1 MVSYQHF
8 MSTVQLGVKTLM
20 LHKLRSGLT
29 MLGIIFGVCSVIAML
44 AIGEGASYEAQ
55 ERIKALGSNN
65 IIVRSVK
72 PPEESREQNNN
83 SGRSRGIRYGLTY
96 DDTARIYST
105 IPGVERVLPMR
116 LIREKVRFFE
126 MEMPCQVV
134 GTLSFYPEI
143 VKIDMAKG
151 RFISHMDEIYKQNV
165 CVLTTTLAQR
175 LFPYHDP
182 LQQSVKISGVYY
194 KVVGLVREI
203 NTPDER
209 PQSGETEG
217 ETMENNVY
225 IPLATAKA
233 RFGETIVKRT
243 GSTVNSETVQVH
255 EIRVQMKDHTFV
267 ESADPQVRTLLSRFH
282 KEIDYEITVPL
293 QLLRQ
298 AEATKRMFNIVLGSI
313 AAISLLVGGIGIM
326 NIMLAN
332 VTERTREIGV
342 RRALGAKKSDI
353 TTQFLVETVV
363 LSVGGG
369 LVGVIV
375 GVLTPLI
382 VTHLTNMQTIIT
394 LWSVVLAFGISG
406 AIGVVFGIYP
416 ANAAASLDPIEAL
429 RHE

>member
-1 MVSYQHF
+1 MVSYQQF
-8 MSTVQLGVKTLM
+8 MSTVQLGIKTLL

-72 PPEESREQNNN
+72 PPDEAREQNN
-83 SGRSRGIRYGLTY
+83 SGGRSRGIRYGLTY

-116 LIREKVRFFE
+116 LIRERIRFFE
-126 MEMPCQVV
+126 IELPCQVI
-134 GTLSFYPEI
+134 GTLSFYPDI
-143 VKIDMAKG
+143 VSIDLIKG
-151 RFISHMDEIYKQNV
+151 RFLSHMDEVYKQNV
-165 CVLTTTLAQR
+165 CVLTTSLAQR

-182 LQQSVKISGVYY
+182 LEQTIKIAGVYY
-194 KVVGLVREI
+194 RVVGLVREI
-203 NTPDER
+203 NTPNER
-209 PQSGETEG
+209 PQSGESEG
-217 ETMENNVY
+217 ETLENNVY
-225 IPLATAKA
+225 LPLATCKA
-233 RFGETIVKRT
+233 RFGETLIKRT
-243 GSTVNSETVQVH
+243 GNQVNSETVQLH
-255 EIRVQMKDHTFV
+255 EIRVQMKDHSFV
-267 ESADPQVRTLLSRFH
+267 ESADPQVRTMLSRFH
-282 KEIDYEITVPL
+282 KDVDYEITVPL

-313 AAISLLVGGIGIM
+313 AAISLIVGGIGIM

-342 RRALGAKKSDI
+342 RRALGGKKRDI
-353 TTQFLVETVV
+353 ITQFLVETVV

-375 GVLTPLI
+375 GVITPIL
-382 VTHLTNMQTIIT
+382 VTSTTGMNTIIT
-394 LWSVVLAFGISG
+394 WWSVALAFSISG

>member
-1 MVSYQHF
+1 MVSYQQF
-8 MSTVQLGVKTLM
+8 MSTVQLGIKTLL

-72 PPEESREQNNN
+72 PPDEAREQNN
-83 SGRSRGIRYGLTY
+83 SGSRSRGIRYGLTY

-116 LIREKVRFFE
+116 LIRESIRFFE
-126 MEMPCQVV
+126 IELPCQVI
-134 GTLSFYPEI
+134 GTLSFYPDI
-143 VKIDMAKG
+143 VSIDLIKG
-151 RFISHMDEIYKQNV
+151 RFLSHMDEVFKQNV
-165 CVLTTTLAQR
+165 CVLTTSLAQR

-182 LQQSVKISGVYY
+182 LEQTIKIAGVYY
-194 KVVGLVREI
+194 RVVGLVREI
-203 NTPDER
+203 NTPKER
-209 PQSGETEG
+209 PQSGESEG
-217 ETMENNVY
+217 ETLENNVY
-225 IPLATAKA
+225 LPLATCKA
-233 RFGETIVKRT
+233 RFGETLIKRT
-243 GSTVNSETVQVH
+243 GNQVNSETVQLH
-255 EIRVQMKDHTFV
+255 EIRVQMKDHSFV
-267 ESADPQVRTLLSRFH
+267 ESANPQVRTMLSRFH
-282 KEIDYEITVPL
+282 KDVDYEITVPL

-313 AAISLLVGGIGIM
+313 AAISLIVGGIGIM

-342 RRALGAKKSDI
+342 RRALGGKKRDI
-353 TTQFLVETVV
+353 ITQFLVETVV

-369 LVGVIV
+369 LVGVVV
-375 GVLTPLI
+375 GVITPIL
-382 VTHLTNMQTIIT
+382 VTSTTGMNTIIT
-394 LWSVVLAFGISG
+394 WWSVALAFSISG